1 MGMKFFENRRV
12 KGAISIFL
20 VIITIPTMLFAAV
33 LVDASRLASA
43 KAMTQEAADLAA
55 ASALADYNLELK
67 EKYGLFAM
75 EDSSKAESIYQES
88 LKATLLA
95 SGFAESEDYSEQLWE
110 ILKTAAGAGNP
121 YQGKTF
127 LNLFDFS
134 VDSCQVTPKYS
145 LAEWQVLENQMVEY
159 AKFRGIFVMADRL
172 ALLQGLGDVQE
183 QQAQNKETAS
193 AMEDKMDVDEK
204 NADADKALEKLRVS
218 IEALNTG
225 VKNAGE
231 YRENYYTSL
240 KAKLKEV
247 RVNSIETDESLNNNE
262 RTDANLYEGRK
273 KDLKNVLKSL
283 KSLASD
289 VLSKAQT
296 AMDEVEKAIDNLE
309 GFIRENEGK
318 AASNSEIASLIE
330 EAQKNIQ
337 QYKEEYTIKIN
348 SIRND
353 SVLAQLKNDGNL
365 SERVSRL
372 MDEIDTAMNRYAEEL
387 AEMEEE
393 ESEEGSG
400 DGSEEGDDTEEE
412 EEEEYYYYYLNGS
425 GFTEDEGLIF
435 SGLGSQRSYKDA
447 VDKEM
452 EYFSNKNWEKI
463 NPGYDLSK
471 GKSSSVI
478 NEEDAKSQS
487 DKVPDAGESS
497 SAPRGEIP
505 QAVYDARP
513 SKNFVSEGGENGS
526 GGFYNKD
533 GDLSAAKGM
542 LDQAKGDTMIQQIG
556 EAARDDVL
564 CLSYMFGT
572 FKTRLTGVE
581 KFSESG
587 MSQQDKDSFYMPKW
601 RYAHEDGEIDMR
613 FTAKKERE
621 TVLRGEIEYLIFGKR
636 TDAANENS
644 VYAAIFAERLANN
657 MIAVYSV
664 PEIRSICHAAAA
676 AASAVTVGVVP
687 EPVFFWIFIAAWA
700 TAETVMD
707 MNFLIEDGYRIPL
720 IKTKNN
726 VILQPDEGKSIDAI
740 SSGEGLA
747 AHYGE
752 SGIFVSYEDYL
763 LIMLLLAGQ
772 ETRLMRSADLIEMN
786 MKKTQSDFTMA
797 KAYTYLH
804 GKTELST
811 RYLFGS
817 VMPFKQSYEEGG
829 VTGRMHFT
837 NEIYLGY

>member
-1 MGMKFFENRRV
+1 MKFFENRRV

-33 LVDASRLASA
+33 LVDGSRLASA

-55 ASALADYNLELK
+55 ASALADYNVELK

-75 EDSSKAESIYQES
+75 EDSSKVESIYQES

-95 SGFAESEDYSEQLWE
+95 SGFSGDEDYSEKLWE

-204 NADADKALEKLRVS
+204 NADVDKALEKLRVS
-218 IEALNTG
+218 IESLNTA
-225 VKNAGE
+225 VENV
-231 YRENYYTSL
+231 RTQRNNYYASL
-240 KAKLKEV
+240 KARLKEV
-247 RVNSIETDESLNNNE
+247 RVDSIETDESLNNNE
-262 RTDANLYEGRK
+262 RTDANLYEGRQ
-273 KDLKNVLKSL
+273 KDLKNELNPL

-289 VLSKAQT
+289 VLSKAQK

-318 AASNSEIASLIE
+318 AASNSDIASLIE
-330 EAQKNIQ
+330 EAKENIQ
-337 QYKEEYTIKIN
+337 QYKGEYTRQIN
-348 SIRND
+348 SILND
-353 SVLAQLKNDGNL
+353 FSLNQLKNDGDLPNQ
-365 SERVSRL
+365 VDRL
-372 MDEIDTAMNRYAEEL
+372 MEQIDDALNQYALEL
-387 AEMEEE
+387 AEAEAEEE
-393 ESEEGSG
+393 DSQDSEDGGDEG
-400 DGSEEGDDTEEE
+400 EGDDSEEE
-412 EEEEYYYYYLNGS
+412 EEEEYYYYYLNGN

-435 SGLGSQRSYKDA
+435 SGLGSQRSYGDA
-447 VDKEM
+447 VDKEL
-452 EYFSNKNWEKI
+452 EYFINKSWKAI
-463 NPGYDLSK
+463 NPGYDLAA
-471 GKSSSVI
+471 GKSSEVI
-478 NEEDAKSQS
+478 DENYAKAQS
-487 DKVPDAGESS
+487 DKTPASGESS
-497 SAPRGEIP
+497 SAARGEIP

-513 SKNFVSEGGENGS
+513 SKNFVSEGSESSS
-526 GGFYNKD
+526 GGFYNED

-542 LDQAKGDTMIQQIG
+542 LDQAKGDTMIEQIG

-636 TDAANENS
+636 TDAANENL

-664 PEIRSICHAAAA
+664 PEIRRICHAAAA
-676 AASAVTVGVVP
+676 AASAATLGVVP
-687 EPVFFWIFIAAWA
+687 EAVFFWIFIAAWA
-700 TAETVMD
+700 TAETIVD
-707 MNFLIEDGYRIPL
+707 MNFLIEGGYRIPL
-720 IKTKNN
+720 VKGKNN
-726 VILQPDEGKSIDAI
+726 VILKEFPDGDGLI
-740 SSGEGLA
+740 SN
-747 AHYGE
+747 YGE
-752 SGIFVSYEDYL
+752 KGIFVSYEDYL

>member
-1 MGMKFFENRRV
+1 MGMKFFENRKV
-12 KGAISIFL
+12 KGTISIFL

-67 EKYGLFAM
+67 ENYGLFAM

-95 SGFAESEDYSEQLWE
+95 SGFAGDEAYSEKLWE
-110 ILKTAAGAGNP
+110 ILKTEAGAGNS

-172 ALLQGLGDVQE
+172 ALLRELGDVQE

-204 NADADKALEKLRVS
+204 NAGADKALEKLRES
-218 IEALNTG
+218 IEALNDA
-225 VKNAGE
+225 VKEAKQQQD
-231 YRENYYTSL
+231 NYYTSL
-240 KAKLKEV
+240 RAKLKEV
-247 RVNSIETDESLNNNE
+247 RIDSIETDESLNNDE
-262 RTDANLYEGRK
+262 RTNANLYEGRQ
-273 KDLKNVLKSL
+273 KDLKNALKPL
-283 KSLASD
+283 KSLAAD
-289 VLSKAQT
+289 VLNKAEK
-296 AMDEVEKAIDNLE
+296 AMDEVEKAIDNLNN
-309 GFIRENEGK
+309 FIRENEGK
-318 AASNSEIASLIE
+318 AAGNSEIASLIG
-330 EAQKNIQ
+330 EARENIQ
-337 QYKEEYTIKIN
+337 QYEGEYTVQIN

-353 SVLAQLKNDGNL
+353 SVLVQLKNDGNL
-365 SERVSRL
+365 SDRMSRL
-372 MDEIDTAMNRYAEEL
+372 MNEIDTAMNRYAEEL

-393 ESEEGSG
+393 ESEE
-400 DGSEEGDDTEEE
+400 DDAENSEEGDGEDPEEAEEE
-412 EEEEYYYYYLNGS
+412 KYNYYYLNGS
-425 GFTEDEGLIF
+425 GFTENEGLIF
-435 SGLGSQRSYKDA
+435 SGLGAERSYGDA
-447 VDKEM
+447 VDKEL
-452 EYFSNKNWEKI
+452 EHFINRSWEKI
-463 NPGYDLSK
+463 NPGYDLAE

-478 NEEDAKSQS
+478 DEEYAKSQS
-487 DKVPDAGESS
+487 DKTPDTGESS
-497 SAPRGEIP
+497 SVPRGEIP
-505 QAVYDARP
+505 QEVYDVRP
-513 SKNFVSEGGENGS
+513 SKSFVSEGGESGN

-533 GDLSAAKGM
+533 GDLTAAKGM
-542 LDQAKGDTMIQQIG
+542 LSQAKEDTMIQQIG

-587 MSQQDKDSFYMPKW
+587 MPQQDKDSFYMPKW

-613 FTAKKERE
+613 FSPKKDRE
-621 TVLRGEIEYLIFGKR
+621 TVLRAEIEYLIFGKK
-636 TDAANENS
+636 TDASNENA

-657 MIAVYSV
+657 MLAVYGV
-664 PEIRSICHAAAA
+664 PEIRRICHAAAA
-676 AASAVTVGVVP
+676 AASAATVGVVP
-687 EPVFFWIFIAAWA
+687 EAVFFWIFIAAWA
-700 TAETVMD
+700 TAETVVD
-707 MNFLIEDGYRIPL
+707 MNFLIEGGYRIPL

-726 VILQPDEGKSIDAI
+726 VVLKEFPDGDGLI
-740 SSGEGLA
+740 SN
-747 AHYGE
+747 YGE
-752 SGIFVSYEDYL
+752 NGIFVSYEDYL

-786 MKKTQSDFTMA
+786 MKRIQSDFTMA
-797 KAYTYLH
+797 KAYTYIH

-829 VTGRMHFT
+829 LTGRMHFT
-837 NEIYLGY
+837 NEIYMGY